1 MSGPPATVGSRPVTD
16 RSESARPLDGI
27 RVIDCS
33 RVLAGPYCA
42 LLLGYLGA
50 EVIKVEG
57 PDGDEGRRWPPHR
70 DDMGASFL
78 ALNAGKRGIV
88 VDLKTPEGPGIVSEL
103 AAVSDVFVE
112 NLKTGDMEKFG
123 LGYEDL
129 RAVNPRL
136 VYTSVSAFG
145 RTGPRSG
152 LPGYEAVVQ
161 AYSGVMAATGPPDGG
176 PARTGPSILDMGTGV
191 FAAFATVAALMR
203 RAATGVGGRVDGS
216 LLATSMGLMSNLV
229 SNHLQHGGGPT
240 RLGTGH
246 PQLVPYQAFATADGL
261 VFVAAGNEN
270 LYRRL
275 CDAIDRPDLITDPRF
290 SDNSARLA
298 NRAECV
304 GEFAAIF
311 ADRPT
316 AEITD
321 VLQEHGVPSAPV
333 NDFASVMAD
342 GQVDHLGVLATG
354 TDAAYGEF
362 TIPGLPVR
370 LDGMDVSRV
379 DPAPRLGADTEAIM
393 GEVLGY
399 DSEEV
404 AGLLERGVIRS
415 VKQA

>member
-1 MSGPPATVGSRPVTD
+1 MTD
-16 RSESARPLDGI
+16 RADPELPLAGV

-42 LLLGYLGA
+42 QLLGYMGA

-57 PDGDEGRRWPPHR
+57 PDGDEGRQWPPHR

-88 VDLKTPEGPGIVSEL
+88 VDLKTPEGPGLVADL
-103 AAVSDVFVE
+103 AAVSDVIVE

-129 RAVNPRL
+129 RPINPRL

-191 FAAFATVAALMR
+191 FAAFATVAALTR

-275 CDAIDRPDLITDPRF
+275 CEALGRTDLITDPRF
-290 SDNSARLA
+290 VDNAARLA
-298 NRAECV
+298 NRDECV
-304 GEFAAIF
+304 AEFASVF
-311 ADRPT
+311 AGHH
-316 AEITD
+316 TD
-321 VLQEHGVPSAPV
+321 EVTESLREHGVPSAPV
-333 NDFASVMAD
+333 NDFESVMAD
-342 GQVDHLGVLATG
+342 GQIDHLGVLATG

-362 TIPGLPVR
+362 TIPGLPVQ
-370 LDGMDVSRV
+370 LDGLHVKTVGS
-379 DPAPRLGADTEAIM
+379 APRLGADTEDVM
-393 GEVLGY
+393 REVLGY
-399 DSEEV
+399 DDDKV
-404 AGLLERGVIRS
+404 AGLLERGAIRGP
-415 VKQA
+415 VPT